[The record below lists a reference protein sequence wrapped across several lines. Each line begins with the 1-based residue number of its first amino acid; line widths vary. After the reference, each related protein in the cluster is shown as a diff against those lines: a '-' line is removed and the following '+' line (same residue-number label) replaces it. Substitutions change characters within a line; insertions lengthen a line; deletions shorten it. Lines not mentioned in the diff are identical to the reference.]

1 MKPRIFVTRKLPKPG
16 LDLLNQ
22 YFTVTLNTEDRILT
36 PEEIREGIRDKEALL
51 CLLTDNID
59 KSILDAAN
67 TLKVIS
73 NYAVGFNN
81 IDIEEATRRQIPVC
95 ITPGILTDAT
105 ADLTWSLILAVA
117 RRIVSADRYMR
128 EDQFTGWDPTLF
140 LGLDLRGKTLGII
153 GMGRIGQA
161 VAARAQ
167 GFGMEVLYTS
177 RTPKPIQSA
186 TQCSLEVLLR
196 NADVISLHTALTP
209 ETHHLIG
216 REAFKQMKRTAI
228 LINTARGPII
238 DETALLEALQTQ
250 QIFGAGLDVFEHEP
264 RLTPGLNECDNLV
277 MLPHIGSATEATRTE
292 MAKLAA
298 ENAIAI
304 LEGNQPHALANPTI
318 NHY

>member
-1 MKPRIFVTRKLPKPG
+1 MKPRIFVTRKLPEAG
-16 LDLLNQ
+16 LTLLNQ
-22 YFTVTLNTEDRILT
+22 HFIVSLNTEDRILT
-36 PEEIREGIRDKEALL
+36 PEEIRENIRDKEALL

-67 TLKVIS
+67 KLKVIS

-105 ADLTWSLILAVA
+105 ADLTWGLILAVA

-186 TQCSLEVLLR
+186 TQCSLEVLLQ

-264 RLTPGLNECDNLV
+264 RLTPGLNKCDNLV
-277 MLPHIGSATEATRTE
+277 MLPHVGSATEATRTE

-304 LEGNQPHALANPTI
+304 LEGNQPHALANPNI

>member
-1 MKPRIFVTRKLPKPG
+1 MKPRIFVTRKLPEAG
-16 LDLLNQ
+16 LNLLNQ
-22 YFTVTLNTEDRILT
+22 HFTVSLNTEDRILT
-36 PEEIREGIRDKEALL
+36 PEEIRENIRDKEALL

-67 TLKVIS
+67 KLKVIS
-73 NYAVGFNN
+73 NYAVGYNN
-81 IDIEEATRRQIPVC
+81 IDIEEATRRQISVC

-117 RRIVSADRYMR
+117 RRIIKADRYTR
-128 EDQFTGWDPTLF
+128 EDQFKGWDPTLF

-177 RTPKPIQSA
+177 RTPKPIQAA
-186 TQCSLEVLLR
+186 TQCSLETLLQS
-196 NADVISLHTALTP
+196 ADVISLHTALTP

-238 DETALLEALQTQ
+238 DEIALLEALQAK

-264 RLTPGLNECDNLV
+264 RLTPGLTECDNLV

-304 LEGNQPHALANPTI
+304 LQGNQPHALANP
-318 NHY
+318 NVNNY